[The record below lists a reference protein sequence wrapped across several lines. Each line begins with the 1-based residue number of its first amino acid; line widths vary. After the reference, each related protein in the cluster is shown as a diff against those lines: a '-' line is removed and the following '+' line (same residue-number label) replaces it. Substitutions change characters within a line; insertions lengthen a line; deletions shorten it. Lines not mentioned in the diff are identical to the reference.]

1 MPVVMKLVFSMFLS
15 IMCMLNTN
23 FTRDGIYSVRS
34 FLCMWPKNENNLKIC
49 EKVFRATVSIL
60 YSKRTQKEHAEIKLG
75 KIDAHLEASARKS
88 LVHFTQQMA
97 ISASIA

>member
-1 MPVVMKLVFSMFLS
+1 
-15 IMCMLNTN
+15 MLNTN